1 MKANSIPRL
10 ELLRNIFLSRLMM
23 SVKKALSK
31 ILTILDCFYWTDSE
45 ITISRIKAKGKVLK
59 IFVESRLCEIREKA
73 DASKLFCFK

>member
-10 ELLRNIFLSRLMM
+10 ELLGNIFLSRLMM
-23 SVKKALSK
+23 SVKNALSK

-45 ITISRIKAKGKVLK
+45 VTISKIKAMGKVFK
-59 IFVESRLCEIREKA
+59 IFVENRLGETREKA